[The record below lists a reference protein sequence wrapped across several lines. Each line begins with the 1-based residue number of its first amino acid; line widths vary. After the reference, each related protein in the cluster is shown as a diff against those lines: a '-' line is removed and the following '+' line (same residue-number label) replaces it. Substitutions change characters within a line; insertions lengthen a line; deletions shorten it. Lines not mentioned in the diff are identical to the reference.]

1 MSESSDDPAL
11 REAHS
16 HFTSLYGVAKY
27 LSAFWLGAWLIAIS
41 YHEKMWWYLAGA
53 VTFLVATIVRPAFR
67 FLWKHTDWFRVLTV
81 FQCALTAAAVLCTR
95 EQYEKL
101 LLWHLGAS
109 GAGVLFSFPAIRGFC
124 RRFEIPGK

>member
-1 MSESSDDPAL
+1 PGGPPRDRVRTCGQAGERLSIRRMSESSDDPAL

-81 FQCALTAAAVLCTR
+81 FQCALTAAA
-95 EQYEKL
+95 
-101 LLWHLGAS
+101 
-109 GAGVLFSFPAIRGFC
+109 
-124 RRFEIPGK
+124 